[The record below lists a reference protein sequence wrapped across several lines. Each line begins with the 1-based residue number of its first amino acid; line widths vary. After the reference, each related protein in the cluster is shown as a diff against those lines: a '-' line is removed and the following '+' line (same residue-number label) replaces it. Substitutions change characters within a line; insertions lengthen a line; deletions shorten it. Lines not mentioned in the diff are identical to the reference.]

1 MVIRIMYTDYR
12 YDYVSA
18 RMLDQL
24 IASRC
29 ITKFLRPSE
38 NAWIDIVRHLIRG
51 TEEVTYI
58 GPERRVSHQMP
69 LE

>member
-1 MVIRIMYTDYR
+1 MLIRIMYTDYR

-18 RMLDQL
+18 RILDQL

-29 ITKFLRPSE
+29 ITKFLRPPE
-38 NAWIDIVRHLIRG
+38 DAWIDIVRHPIRV

-58 GPERRVSHQMP
+58 EPERRVSHLIP